1 MNGER
6 PTRSRLRRAL
16 TASHGPQGSSGALSS
31 NQLTELFVS
40 QLLLGIDAV
49 PSHFAGGLSAERAH
63 NRLAISVGVSVQT
76 TRAVVEA
83 LTVLGLVAEKGGV
96 LGRTRAGDRMRRG
109 VRSDGSHV
117 LAAALVRSGVLA
129 DQIRRLRQVL
139 VRDGDGYRCGRGAAQ
154 AAAPQ
159 LSGLLAR
166 MPDVSLTGQLVIG
179 KATALELDSV
189 WNEVPPETRTN
200 WSDIDNKRRAVGE
213 RAEHYSMQLE
223 RSREVGAIDR
233 IVWVSRDDDDLGYD
247 IEVKNVDSHEKPRL
261 VEVKGTSGRA
271 VQFFLSSN
279 ECDVAVAAGENYEVQ
294 FWGSIDL
301 ARAPMDEYE
310 VLRAAGYPITI
321 VNPGQELG
329 QQPWLIEPSQYR
341 VTRPGVP
348 PTPP

>member
-6 PTRSRLRRAL
+6 PTRSRLQRAL
-16 TASHGPQGSSGALSS
+16 IASPGSPGPSDVLAS
-31 NQLTELFVS
+31 NQLTELFVT

-49 PSHFAGGLSAERAH
+49 PSHFAGGLSAERVH
-63 NRLAISVGVSVQT
+63 NRLAISIGVSVQT

-83 LTVLGLVAEKGGV
+83 LTVLGLITEKGGV
-96 LGRTRAGDRMRRG
+96 LGRTRAGDRVRRE
-109 VRSDGSHV
+109 VRADGSHV
-117 LAAALVRSGVLA
+117 LAAALVRSGVMA
-129 DQIRRLRQVL
+129 DQIRSLRQAL

-154 AAAPQ
+154 ATAPQ

-166 MPDVSLTGQLVIG
+166 MPDVALTGHLVIG
-179 KATALELDSV
+179 EATALELDSV

-247 IEVKNVDSHEKPRL
+247 IEVKNIDPREKPRL

-271 VQFFLSSN
+271 LQFYMSSN
-279 ECDVAVAAGENYEVQ
+279 EYDVAVTAGQNYEVQ
-294 FWGSIDL
+294 FWGNIDL
-301 ARAPMDEYE
+301 ARAPMEEYE
-310 VLRAAGYPITI
+310 VLRADGYPITI
-321 VNPGQELG
+321 VNPAQELG
-329 QQPWLIEPSQYR
+329 REPWLIATSQYK